1 MTFVLYPDLVSK
13 VNYNALIISNSL
25 TRSRAV
31 FSIMCEMN
39 TASHHSSLV
48 TPTRVELAFAP

>member
-13 VNYNALIISNSL
+13 VNYNAVIISNSL
-25 TRSRAV
+25 TRNIAL

-39 TASHHSSLV
+39 TAAHHSNLV
-48 TPTRVELAFAP
+48 TPTRVELASSH